1 MTNRVNVLR
10 ALAWAGFCLVASP
23 MIGIAQ
29 EEPAME
35 TDTLYVIDLEDG
47 STLLWGLPL
56 TAQQSEDF
64 QPKNVISANVIGLLT
79 NTFNAEFER
88 VISPTS
94 TIGFGGSTAST
105 EWYGDPGPGP
115 EPPIIGTDQFGGPI
129 YDPNDPAYLQALDD
143 YWALDTY
150 EEARYVNFDV
160 FYRFYPGSRRT
171 RTYKAP
177 IGWAFGMKMGLTAV
191 DGAGKGDGTYFGF
204 GFDMNHSW
212 VLGPDENFYVGLGF
226 GLKRLMGVPRVNDSY
241 HGSGGDQR
249 SALEGKL
256 PFGGG
261 DLYPTIR
268 IVNIGFIF

>member
-1 MTNRVNVLR
+1 MEFFKVPEQEK
-10 ALAWAGFCLVASP
+10 P
-23 MIGIAQ
+23 MIK
-29 EEPAME
+29 
-35 TDTLYVIDLEDG
+35 TDSSSFVLALTILI
-47 STLLWGLPL
+47 SGLSGVPL

-105 EWYGDPGPGP
+105 EWHGDMDMGPPP
-115 EPPIIGTDQFGGPI
+115 EPPITGTDASGFPI
-129 YDPNDPAYLQALDD
+129 FNHNDPAYLQALND
-143 YWALDTY
+143 WEMLSNTV
-150 EEARYVNFDV
+150 EEARYINFDV

-191 DGAGKGDGTYFGF
+191 NGAGRGDGAYFGF

-212 VLGPDENFYVGLGF
+212 VLGPDDNFYIGLGF
-226 GLKRLMGVPRVNDSY
+226 GLKRLLGVPKVTDSY
-241 HGSGGDQR
+241 YGGYGGEKR

-268 IVNIGFIF
+268 IINVGFVF

>member
-1 MTNRVNVLR
+1 MPERKK
-10 ALAWAGFCLVASP
+10 P
-23 MIGIAQ
+23 MIKSDSSSFVLALTI
-29 EEPAME
+29 
-35 TDTLYVIDLEDG
+35 LI
-47 STLLWGLPL
+47 SGLSGVPL

-105 EWYGDPGPGP
+105 EWYGDMGPGP
-115 EPPIIGTDQFGGPI
+115 EPPITGTDASGFPI
-129 YDPNDPAYLQALDD
+129 YNYNDPDFLKAQDA
-143 YWALDTY
+143 WFALDTY

-191 DGAGKGDGTYFGF
+191 DGAGRGDGAYFGF

-212 VLGPDENFYVGLGF
+212 VLGPNDNFYVGLGF
-226 GLKRLMGVPRVNDSY
+226 GLKRLIGVPKVTDSY
-241 HGSGGDQR
+241 YGGYGGEKR
-249 SALEGKL
+249 SALDGKL

-268 IVNIGFIF
+268 IINVGFVF

>member
-1 MTNRVNVLR
+1 MPERKK
-10 ALAWAGFCLVASP
+10 P
-23 MIGIAQ
+23 MIKSDSSSFVLALTI
-29 EEPAME
+29 
-35 TDTLYVIDLEDG
+35 LI
-47 STLLWGLPL
+47 SGLSGVPL

-64 QPKNVISANVIGLLT
+64 QPKNVISANVIGLLM

-105 EWYGDPGPGP
+105 EWWGDPGNRPD
-115 EPPIIGTDQFGGPI
+115 PPITGTDASGFPI
-129 YDPNDPAYLQALDD
+129 QDWNDPAYLQAMNDWEML
-143 YWALDTY
+143 ANTV

-191 DGAGKGDGTYFGF
+191 DGAGRGDGAYFGF

-212 VLGPDENFYVGLGF
+212 VLGPNDNFYVGLGF
-226 GLKRLMGVPRVNDSY
+226 GLKRLIGVPKVADSY
-241 HGSGGDQR
+241 YDGGYGGEKR
-249 SALEGKL
+249 SALDGKL

-268 IVNIGFIF
+268 IINVGFVF

>member
-1 MTNRVNVLR
+1 MESFKVPERKK
-10 ALAWAGFCLVASP
+10 P
-23 MIGIAQ
+23 MIKSDSSSFVLALTI
-29 EEPAME
+29 
-35 TDTLYVIDLEDG
+35 LI
-47 STLLWGLPL
+47 SGLSGVPL

-105 EWYGDPGPGP
+105 EWWGDPGNRP
-115 EPPIIGTDQFGGPI
+115 EPPITGTDASGFPI
-129 YDPNDPAYLQALDD
+129 QDWNDPAYLQAMNDWEML
-143 YWALDTY
+143 ANTV

-191 DGAGKGDGTYFGF
+191 DGAGRGDGAYFGF

-212 VLGPDENFYVGLGF
+212 VLGPDDNFYVGLGF
-226 GLKRLMGVPRVNDSY
+226 GLKRLMGVPQVTDSY
-241 HGSGGDQR
+241 YGGYGEKH
-249 SALEGKL
+249 SALDGKL

-268 IVNIGFIF
+268 IINVGFVF

>member
-1 MTNRVNVLR
+1 MEFFKVPEQEK
-10 ALAWAGFCLVASP
+10 P
-23 MIGIAQ
+23 MIKSDSSSFILALTILISG
-29 EEPAME
+29 
-35 TDTLYVIDLEDG
+35 L
-47 STLLWGLPL
+47 SCLPL

-105 EWYGDPGPGP
+105 EWWGDPGNRP
-115 EPPIIGTDQFGGPI
+115 EPPITGTDASGFPI
-129 YDPNDPAYLQALDD
+129 QDWNDPAYLQAMNDWEML
-143 YWALDTY
+143 ANTV

-191 DGAGKGDGTYFGF
+191 DGAGRGDGAYFGF

-212 VLGPDENFYVGLGF
+212 VLGPDDNFYVGLGF
-226 GLKRLMGVPRVNDSY
+226 GLKRLMGVPHFTDSY
-241 HGSGGDQR
+241 DSYYGGYSEKR
-249 SALEGKL
+249 SALAGKL

-261 DLYPTIR
+261 DLDLYPTFR
-268 IVNIGFIF
+268 IVNVGFVF

>member
-1 MTNRVNVLR
+1 MEFFKVPEQEK
-10 ALAWAGFCLVASP
+10 P
-23 MIGIAQ
+23 MIKSDSSSFILALTILISG
-29 EEPAME
+29 
-35 TDTLYVIDLEDG
+35 L
-47 STLLWGLPL
+47 SCLPL

-105 EWYGDPGPGP
+105 EWWGDPGNRP
-115 EPPIIGTDQFGGPI
+115 EPPITGTDASGFPI
-129 YDPNDPAYLQALDD
+129 QDWNDPAYLQAMNDWEML
-143 YWALDTY
+143 ANTV
-150 EEARYVNFDV
+150 EEARYVNFDL

-177 IGWAFGMKMGLTAV
+177 IGWAFGMKMGLTSV
-191 DGAGKGDGTYFGF
+191 NGAGRGDGTYFGF

-212 VLGPDENFYVGLGF
+212 VLGPDDNFYVGLGF
-226 GLKRLMGVPRVNDSY
+226 GLKRLMGVPQVTDSY
-241 HGSGGDQR
+241 YGGYGEKH
-249 SALEGKL
+249 SALDGKL

-268 IVNIGFIF
+268 IINVGFVF

>member
-1 MTNRVNVLR
+1 MESFKVPERKK
-10 ALAWAGFCLVASP
+10 P
-23 MIGIAQ
+23 MIKSDSSSFVLALTI
-29 EEPAME
+29 
-35 TDTLYVIDLEDG
+35 LI
-47 STLLWGLPL
+47 SGLSGVPL

-105 EWYGDPGPGP
+105 EWWGDPGNRP
-115 EPPIIGTDQFGGPI
+115 EPPITGTDASGFPI
-129 YDPNDPAYLQALDD
+129 QDWNDPAYLQAMNDWEML
-143 YWALDTY
+143 ANTV

-191 DGAGKGDGTYFGF
+191 NGAGRGDGAYFGF
-204 GFDMNHSW
+204 
-212 VLGPDENFYVGLGF
+212 
-226 GLKRLMGVPRVNDSY
+226 
-241 HGSGGDQR
+241 
-249 SALEGKL
+249 
-256 PFGGG
+256 
-261 DLYPTIR
+261 
-268 IVNIGFIF
+268 

>member
-1 MTNRVNVLR
+1 MEFFRVPEQEK
-10 ALAWAGFCLVASP
+10 P
-23 MIGIAQ
+23 MIKSDSSSFILALTILISG
-29 EEPAME
+29 
-35 TDTLYVIDLEDG
+35 L
-47 STLLWGLPL
+47 SGLPL

-105 EWYGDPGPGP
+105 EWWGDPGNRP
-115 EPPIIGTDQFGGPI
+115 EPPITGTDASGFAIQ
-129 YDPNDPAYLQALDD
+129 DWNDPAYLQAMNDWEML
-143 YWALDTY
+143 ANTV

-191 DGAGKGDGTYFGF
+191 NGAGRGDGTYFGF

-212 VLGPDENFYVGLGF
+212 VLGPNDNFYVGLGF
-226 GLKRLMGVPRVNDSY
+226 GLKRLMGVPRVTDSY
-241 HGSGGDQR
+241 DNYGYGGDKD
-249 SALEGKL
+249 SALDGKL

-261 DLYPTIR
+261 DLYPTFR
-268 IVNIGFIF
+268 IVNVGFVF

>member
-1 MTNRVNVLR
+1 MKFLTSTGTGKAMIKTGSSNFIL
-10 ALAWAGFCLVASP
+10 ALTILVAGLS
-23 MIGIAQ
+23 
-29 EEPAME
+29 
-35 TDTLYVIDLEDG
+35 
-47 STLLWGLPL
+47 GLPL
-56 TAQQSEDF
+56 NAQQSEDF

-88 VISPTS
+88 VISLTS

-105 EWYGDPGPGP
+105 TWYPAMDDPPP

-129 YDPNDPAYLQALDD
+129 YDPNDPAWLQAMNDWEMLSNT
-143 YWALDTY
+143 L

-191 DGAGKGDGTYFGF
+191 NGAGRGDGAYFGF

-212 VLGPDENFYVGLGF
+212 VLGPDDNFYVGLGF
-226 GLKRLMGVPRVNDSY
+226 GLKRLMGVPQVTDSDY
-241 HGSGGDQR
+241 AGYGGEKH
-249 SALEGKL
+249 SALDGKL

-268 IVNIGFIF
+268 IINIGFIF

>member
-1 MTNRVNVLR
+1 MIKTGSSNFIL
-10 ALAWAGFCLVASP
+10 ALTILVA
-23 MIGIAQ
+23 GV
-29 EEPAME
+29 
-35 TDTLYVIDLEDG
+35 L
-47 STLLWGLPL
+47 GLPL
-56 TAQQSEDF
+56 NAQQSEDF

-105 EWYGDPGPGP
+105 TWYPDMGPPP
-115 EPPIIGTDQFGGPI
+115 EPPITGTDASGFPI
-129 YDPNDPAYLQALDD
+129 HNWNDPAYLQAMNDWEMLSN
-143 YWALDTY
+143 TV

-191 DGAGKGDGTYFGF
+191 NGAGRGDGAYFGF

-212 VLGPDENFYVGLGF
+212 VLGPDDNFYVGLGF
-226 GLKRLMGVPRVNDSY
+226 GLKRLMGVPQVTDSY
-241 HGSGGDQR
+241 GGYGGVKR
-249 SALEGKL
+249 SALDGKL